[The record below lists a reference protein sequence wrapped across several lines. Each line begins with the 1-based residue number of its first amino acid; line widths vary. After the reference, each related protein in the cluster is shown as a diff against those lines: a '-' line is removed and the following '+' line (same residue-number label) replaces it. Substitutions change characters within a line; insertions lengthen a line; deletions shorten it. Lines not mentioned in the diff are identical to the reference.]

1 MPLRVRLTLFYT
13 SVLGVVFV
21 LFGIAVYATISIV
34 LTRQIDNTLDQTVTD
49 IFKLA
54 RFDAEGQFGL
64 LVPISFDPRVVV
76 QVWDTEGNLLAATTN
91 ELETPLD
98 KETLT
103 SEDTVDSY
111 VWHAGKHYRVLTRPF
126 EGDYGMHGIMQA
138 GIDMAEVDQVQKD
151 LLQYLIIMGL
161 IAISVAGLAG
171 WASTHRALEPLATMT
186 ETALKITRADDLSM
200 RIPEQEPGDDEVGQ
214 LIRTFNQTLERLE
227 ELFHSQRRFLTD
239 VGHELR
245 TPLTVIKGNV
255 DLMRRMGEHDE
266 ESLAS
271 IEGEVDRLA
280 RLVEDLLLLA
290 QAESGKL
297 PLDFRRVELD
307 TLLLEVFQQARVLA
321 GDCQEVQIG
330 DFDQV
335 AIKGDRDRIK
345 QVMLNLVG
353 NAIRYTPD
361 EGKIVLS
368 LGKKGNWAQF
378 IVRDNGPGIPEE
390 DLPHVFE
397 RFYRAEKSRSRLRAK
412 RNGKGFG
419 LGLSIA
425 YWIVRNHGGRI
436 EVDSQVGQGTTF
448 CVWLPLEGTYEPV
461 LTESESNGSK
471 V

>member
-1 MPLRVRLTLFYT
+1 MPLRVRLTIFYT
-13 SVLGVVFV
+13 SVLGVVFI

-34 LTRQIDNTLDQTVTD
+34 LTQQIDNTLEKTVAD

-54 RFDAEGQFGL
+54 RFDSEGQFGL

-76 QVWDTEGNLLAATTN
+76 QVWDLDGNLLAATTN

-98 KETLT
+98 EKNLT
-103 SEDTVDSY
+103 ATDTVENY
-111 VWHAGKHYRVLTRPF
+111 VWHASNHYRVLTEPF
-126 EGDYGMHGIMQA
+126 EGDYGMRGIMQA
-138 GIDMAEVDQVQKD
+138 GIDLAEVDQVQKD
-151 LLQYLIIMGL
+151 LLQYLIMMGL

-171 WASTHRALEPLATMT
+171 WASTQRALEPLATMT

-297 PLDFRRVELD
+297 PMDLRRMDMD
-307 TLLLEVFQQARVLA
+307 TLLLEVFQQARVLSN
-321 GDCQEVQIG
+321 GCQEVQIG

-335 AIKGDRDRIK
+335 SVVGDRDRLK

-361 EGKIVLS
+361 GGKIVLS
-368 LGKKGNWAQF
+368 LGKKPNWAHF
-378 IVRDNGPGIPEE
+378 IVRDNGPGIPAE
-390 DLPHVFE
+390 DLPHLFE
-397 RFYRAEKSRSRLRAK
+397 RFYRAEKSRSRSQRH
-412 RNGKGFG
+412 GKGFG

-448 CVWLPLEGTYEPV
+448 CVWLPLDGP
-461 LTESESNGSK
+461 TENIQLEAGSNGSK
-471 V
+471 A